1 MTLNELKHF
10 IGKREATAAIISY
23 ADSNHYLAGAED
35 ANGNFYSAAD
45 GNGQTMVFNSLVQA
59 ESFLAQLGAS
69 EAVIHMQSAYDEM
82 VGSQGPSDIKY
93 PVYLA
98 PH

>member
-10 IGKREATAAIISY
+10 IGKKDATAAIISY

-35 ANGNFYSAAD
+35 SEGNFYSAHDAK
-45 GNGQTMVFNSLVQA
+45 GQAMVFNSLVQA
-59 ESFLAQLGAS
+59 ETFLAQLGAS
-69 EAVIHMQSAYDEM
+69 EAIIHMQSAYDEM
-82 VGSQGPSDIKY
+82 VGNQGPTDVKY